1 MPAPSPSKLLG
12 GTRQGMREVIV
23 AAILAVLL
31 ALSGCSTLEP
41 YDRDKIGIFNQCVEI
56 NSKGYGASGVT
67 QLGPWYI
74 GSWDLIWKRNIACD
88 ESLRIRE
95 KGVASRTPPAPVILK

>member
-1 MPAPSPSKLLG
+1 
-12 GTRQGMREVIV
+12 MREVIV

-41 YDRDKIGIFNQCVEI
+41 YDRSMIGIFSQCVEI

-67 QLGPWYI
+67 QFGPWYI
-74 GSWDLIWKRNIACD
+74 GSWDLIWKRNQACD

-95 KGVASRTPPAPVILK
+95 QGIYSLPPPAPVILR